1 MMPIKTWGVTEGC
14 IFGKRILC
22 SSVPAVEWLT
32 CGLHHGGATTAE
44 DLIPIFG
51 SRLAADAKCVLSLP
65 TLLEAVFFPN
75 NTIKYAF

>member
-1 MMPIKTWGVTEGC
+1 MWAPPWWGPHVDDPTAE
-14 IFGKRILC
+14 
-22 SSVPAVEWLT
+22 
-32 CGLHHGGATTAE
+32 ATTAE